1 LVNEF
6 ESTVAQVEETVSENA
21 KLSNALDEKEEQLTT
36 VRAQLDQAKGEHNK
50 QQEEL
55 TKEVAE
61 LKKER
66 DELKQSQ
73 SEAHN
78 HITELANSK
87 AELSKQ
93 LELLDAK
100 LRQSSECDSERI
112 QDFSAS
118 LETLRKQ
125 KADLEKKVTEQA
137 KELDQV
143 ALARSKLQ
151 KDLERNAMLLRQAS
165 SGTNETSSS
174 SDYSEVSS
182 ENARLKFE
190 KQEISNK
197 YQSIKQILEQ
207 HKREHDLLSTEAKNL
222 QEQLYY
228 ESRKSENLERK
239 VTSLQKQENR
249 KSYSSINGQ
258 LEVSQTFKM
267 ETYHRLIELQKKVE
281 ELEKARITNTST
293 IKSLE
298 NKLQASKDERY
309 RVLKSFFQKTVTVL
323 GSEWASRIS
332 KELDGGDKSVD
343 RDSKYKT
350 LERLMLEAI
359 DTINDVITKSK
370 TRAKSAESMQEHL
383 KEQIMLSQQDSKD
396 WSNKVTVL
404 EKQVESLQSELE
416 AASKQINQAKRN
428 VTEELQK
435 SQPADQTVNGEVKKE
450 ILKQISGTFVG
461 KVWLSRYHEMERRW
475 HNERE
480 ARKREYDG
488 YAQHL
493 NECYDRIEGQKK
505 SIRKLKAKIKTMSEL
520 SQTTS

>member
-1 LVNEF
+1 MVNEF

-21 KLSNALDEKEEQLTT
+21 KLSNALDEKDEQLNT
-36 VRAQLDQAKGEHNK
+36 VKAQLDQVKEEHN
-50 QQEEL
+50 QQHSKL
-55 TKEVAE
+55 AKEMAE
-61 LKKER
+61 FKKER

-73 SEAHN
+73 TDAHN
-78 HITELANSK
+78 QITDLANSK

-112 QDFSAS
+112 KELSAS
-118 LETLRKQ
+118 IETLQKQ
-125 KADLEKKVTEQA
+125 KSELENKLVEQA
-137 KELDQV
+137 KELDQ
-143 ALARSKLQ
+143 AAQARNKLQ
-151 KDLERNAMLLRQAS
+151 KDLERNALLLRRAS
-165 SGTNETSSS
+165 SGSSS
-174 SDYSEVSS
+174 SSEDAEVSS

-190 KQEISNK
+190 KQEITNK

-239 VTSLQKQENR
+239 VTSLQRQENR

-281 ELEKARITNTST
+281 ELEKTRITNTST

-298 NKLQASKDERY
+298 NKLQSSKDERY

-350 LERLMLEAI
+350 LERLMLEAV
-359 DTINDVITKSK
+359 DTINEVLTKSK
-370 TRAKSAESMQEHL
+370 THAKSAESMHEHL
-383 KEQIMLSQQDSKD
+383 KEQLLLSQQDSKD
-396 WSNKVTVL
+396 WSNKVATL
-404 EKQVESLQSELE
+404 SKQVETLQSDLE
-416 AASKQINQAKRN
+416 AATKEINQAKKK
-428 VTEELQK
+428 VQD
-435 SQPADQTVNGEVKKE
+435 SQPAADQTVNGEVKKE